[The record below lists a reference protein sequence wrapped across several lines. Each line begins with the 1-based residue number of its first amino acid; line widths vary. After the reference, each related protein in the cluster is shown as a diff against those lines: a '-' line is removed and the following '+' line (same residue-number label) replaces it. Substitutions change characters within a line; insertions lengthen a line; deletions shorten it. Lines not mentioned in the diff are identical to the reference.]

1 MESSEDSNSDKEGGK
16 LPTPPKTFSK
26 GNRRESVDEQGRSTP
41 LKKRQITNINTRSP
55 LSPTDQSSNKTF
67 QSVKRQLMVRRS
79 PRSKNYCLETS
90 PSPRPPIQLRTE
102 EQDRTDGS
110 MTTSSTASGP
120 CRSSMSL
127 NVISPTCFAS
137 LSPEQPTPT
146 SRLER
151 DSETN
156 RDLLRQIL
164 SKIELLQNDINS
176 IKNHITSSVDVDVES
191 VDTLLPSGRKLNTSQ
206 EIDDFQHSLDENSK
220 RKLVNALASLKG
232 GSNAGDI
239 CRTVMRAIM
248 TNHAMSQ
255 YSGTGQKGKLPLIG
269 TEIYKVILS
278 AVRKA
283 SKKNIP
289 FEEIKVE
296 VLDVLRNAPNQP
308 GGTNYV
314 QKRGK
319 KRSLELPEFPND
331 SS

>member
-1 MESSEDSNSDKEGGK
+1 MSYTGGK

-137 LSPEQPTPT
+137 LSPEQP
-146 SRLER
+146 
-151 DSETN
+151 
-156 RDLLRQIL
+156 
-164 SKIELLQNDINS
+164 SKIYFKGAGSSNNLFGPNILIIDYTPHQDPLLMYASILMYVHALNA
-176 IKNHITSSVDVDVES
+176 IKNE
-191 VDTLLPSGRKLNTSQ
+191 
-206 EIDDFQHSLDENSK
+206 
-220 RKLVNALASLKG
+220 
-232 GSNAGDI
+232 
-239 CRTVMRAIM
+239 
-248 TNHAMSQ
+248 
-255 YSGTGQKGKLPLIG
+255 
-269 TEIYKVILS
+269 
-278 AVRKA
+278 
-283 SKKNIP
+283 
-289 FEEIKVE
+289 
-296 VLDVLRNAPNQP
+296 
-308 GGTNYV
+308 
-314 QKRGK
+314 
-319 KRSLELPEFPND
+319 
-331 SS
+331 